1 MKRIGFASC
10 LCLLLSAAL
19 AVTYRVDPA
28 NGPET
33 LATEVQEAF
42 AAWTNLSDKVEASET
57 QENPESV
64 FQYGATERF
73 GPDTLSLTVQR
84 QQEGRSLIFLIS
96 PNAENRRRILL
107 HETGIAIGLEPQI
120 PGTPLPALPGTTPA
134 PPSKDAPSEEA
145 PSEEGQG
152 ETFETTPLPETPE
165 SPESTSA
172 PTHTQSTEETSGEE
186 QSTPEG
192 QTAEGQVTEDQTSAE
207 STTEQPTDTQSSEDT
222 SESTT
227 ADTSTE
233 TTTTDTS
240 TTGTEETTTTET
252 TPEQP
257 SDEQATSEQPS
268 ETPAASLT
276 PNSVMNPSIAPD
288 DSVELGDFE
297 RQLLERLEL
306 FVSEDI
312 NRDGVVN
319 FYDLVALAQAFGRS
333 GVNDPADINRDGL
346 IDQQDVEALR
356 SAYTFSDPAETAP
369 GSSPTEETEATD
381 GTTPP
386 EGTTPEG
393 TPEQTPP
400 DGTPPDDLPPQDD
413 GPADGSSD

>member
-1 MKRIGFASC
+1 MKRIGFAFC

-134 PPSKDAPSEEA
+134 PPREEA

-172 PTHTQSTEETSGEE
+172 PTNTQSTEETSGEE
-186 QSTPEG
+186 QSIPEE

-227 ADTSTE
+227 TDTSTE

-240 TTGTEETTTTET
+240 TTDTEETATTET

-257 SDEQATSEQPS
+257 SDEQAPSEQTS

-356 SAYTFSDPAETAP
+356 SAYTFSDPSETAP
-369 GSSPTEETEATD
+369 GSSPTTEPTD

-393 TPEQTPP
+393 TPPEQAPP

-413 GPADGSSD
+413 SPADSSSE